1 MGGASGRK
9 CRGCV
14 SLTGVVVLPGC
25 HHQQQ
30 VGPQRRQQED
40 HPAGRL
46 PVPPGVAV
54 PAQPQA
60 VRLRERPARRLATAP
75 CWQLLSP
82 CAAHPSALSDLQLR
96 QEAQKRLSGEMGEGI
111 GDYDYNNANDTA
123 NFCPALEVAPPG
135 CVLVAFRRRIRSS
148 IGTGFR

>member
-14 SLTGVVVLPGC
+14 SLTGVVVLPGG

-30 VGPQRRQQED
+30 VGPQCRQQED
-40 HPAGRL
+40 NPASRL

-60 VRLRERPARRLATAP
+60 VRLREHPARSLATAP
-75 CWQLLSP
+75 CWQLLFL
-82 CAAHPSALSDLQLR
+82 CVAHPSALSDLQLR

-135 CVLVAFRRRIRSS
+135 CVLVAFRKLIRSN